1 VSYVVKPLQRLAAI
15 AAVCLISCASTT
27 SRQHLPPLQTVAQL
41 DLPRY
46 MGTWYEI
53 ASIPQFFQRGC
64 TGTRATYTLQ
74 PEGHVQVVNACRRG
88 DPPQLSQVTGRAR
101 LPDPA
106 HSAKLEV
113 SFFRPFWGDY
123 WVIALAEDYTHA
135 AVGSPGRDSLWI
147 LSRTPTLPEPTYQA
161 LLQNLSA
168 QHYDVTRLQR
178 TQQP

>member
-1 VSYVVKPLQRLAAI
+1 VNSTIKSLRKLVAFG
-15 AAVCLISCASTT
+15 AVCLISCASTT
-27 SRQHLPPLQTVAQL
+27 SRQHLPPLQTVAHL

-46 MGTWYEI
+46 MGTWYEV

-64 TGTRATYTLQ
+64 MGTRATYTLQ
-74 PEGHVQVVNACRRG
+74 PEGTVQVVNACRRG

-106 HSAKLEV
+106 QSAKLEV

-123 WVIALAEDYTHA
+123 WVIALAEDYSHA

-147 LSRTPTLPEPTYQA
+147 LSRSPTLPEPTYQA
-161 LLQNLSA
+161 LLGALAA
-168 QHYDVTRLQR
+168 QHYDTSRLR
-178 TQQP
+178 RSVQP